1 MKLYQ
6 QLNLKIAFCSAFILL
21 SAFCLFTGC
30 TQSGDPVSPDE
41 AKEFEERAMYLYS
54 EGVYPEFWWAE
65 GANARGIGEDLD
77 CPLDLQLPETEYYH
91 IDLFQSIN
99 ELKQATEQAVTKEY
113 AEKYL
118 YPWGEKTK
126 MFVEHDGKLY
136 ANAYFD
142 GGIVPFE
149 PESIT
154 FLRKEGNIV
163 FLTAL
168 LADPAGEISDEKEIQ
183 LELEDG
189 IWKLRHTYITE
200 FFEKMLSEE

>member
-1 MKLYQ
+1 
-6 QLNLKIAFCSAFILL
+6 
-21 SAFCLFTGC
+21 
-30 TQSGDPVSPDE
+30 
-41 AKEFEERAMYLYS
+41 
-54 EGVYPEFWWAE
+54 
-65 GANARGIGEDLD
+65 
-77 CPLDLQLPETEYYH
+77 
-91 IDLFQSIN
+91 
-99 ELKQATEQAVTKEY
+99 
-113 AEKYL
+113 
-118 YPWGEKTK
+118 

-149 PESIT
+149 SESIT